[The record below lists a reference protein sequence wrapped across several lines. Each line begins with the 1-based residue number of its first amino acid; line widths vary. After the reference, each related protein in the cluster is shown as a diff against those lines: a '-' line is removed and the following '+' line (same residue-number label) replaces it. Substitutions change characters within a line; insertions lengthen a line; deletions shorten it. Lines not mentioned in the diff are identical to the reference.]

1 MAFNIVLIHPQIPQ
15 NTGSIARTCVVT
27 GSVLHIVKPMAFEI
41 TEKNV
46 KRAGLDYWSDLKL
59 FIYENEEEFFR
70 KNKNK
75 KKRKWYFSSKASQLY
90 TEVKYKDED
99 YLVFGSETKGLDKSL
114 LDANKDYCVKLP
126 MAIGQ
131 RCLNLSNACCAGVY
145 EALRQTDFRGLV

>member
-15 NTGSIARTCVVT
+15 NTGNIARTCVVT

-46 KRAGLDYWSDLKL
+46 KRAGLDYWDDLKL
-59 FIYENEEEFFR
+59 FFYENEEEFFENN
-70 KNKNK
+70 KNKN
-75 KKRKWYFSSKASQLY
+75 KWYFSSKVSRLY
-90 TEVKYKDED
+90 TDVKYKDGD

-114 LDANKDYCVKLP
+114 LDANKDFSVKMP
-126 MAIGQ
+126 MVPHQ

-145 EALRQTDFRGLV
+145 EALRQTGFKGLV